1 MFNKTFIIV
10 EAGVNHNGNIDY
22 AYKLID
28 IAKTAGADAIKFQ
41 SFIAEDEISRF
52 AKKADY
58 QKVSNIDNQS
68 QLDMVKNLELSFSQQ
83 ILIMKY
89 CYKKR
94 IQFISSPFDISSI
107 NFLYKHKLNIIK
119 IPSSEIDNVPYL
131 EVISKKFKNI
141 ILSTGMSN
149 IKEIKFALDILNN
162 GIKKNISLLH
172 CVSAYPTPKTEV
184 NLNIINKLSKLFNL
198 NVGFS
203 DHTIGIDIPVY
214 AVYAGAKIIEKHFTL
229 NKNLRGPDHKISLS
243 PKELNKMIQ
252 NIRAAE
258 KILGSYYKNITISE
272 KPNFKI
278 VRKSIVAKV
287 DIKKG
292 DKFSKLNITTKRPR
306 NGVSPIFWNKLLG
319 KRSKYNYKHDQ
330 PIKENEI

>member
-10 EAGVNHNGNIDY
+10 EAGVNHNGNIDN

-28 IAKTAGADAIKFQ
+28 IAKKTGADAIKFQ

-58 QKVSNIDNQS
+58 QKLSVKDTQS
-68 QLDMVKNLELSFSQQ
+68 QLDMVKKLELSFSQQ

-89 CYKKR
+89 CFKKK

-131 EVISKKFKNI
+131 EEISKKFKNI

-149 IKEIKFALDILNN
+149 TKEIKFALDILRN
-162 GIKKNISLLH
+162 GIKKNIALLH

-184 NLNIINKLSKLFNL
+184 NLNLISKLKKLFNL

-203 DHTIGIDIPVY
+203 DHTLGIDIPVY
-214 AVYAGAKIIEKHFTL
+214 AVYAGANIIEKHFTF
-229 NKNLRGPDHKISLS
+229 NKNLKGPDHKISLS

-252 NIRAAE
+252 NIRIAE
-258 KILGSYYKNITISE
+258 KILGSNDKKITNCE
-272 KPNFKI
+272 KSNFKI
-278 VRKSIVAKV
+278 VRKSIVAKI

-292 DKFSKLNITTKRPR
+292 DKFSKFNLTTKRPR

-319 KRSKYNYKHDQ
+319 KRSKFNYKPDQ
-330 PIKENEI
+330 PLKKNEI